1 VGSFLQIL
9 ASGLTVGAMYA
20 LVGLG
25 FSMIYNTSDVINFAQ
40 GEFVMVGGMAAV
52 VLNTSAHM
60 PLPLALL
67 GAIGI
72 TMLAGIIVERL
83 AIAPVRQSS
92 TTTLIIITIGVSI
105 IIRGAVEVTLGKD
118 FHRVPPFT
126 GETPIN
132 LGGALV
138 EPQVFWVVGSL
149 FVIMLALA
157 WFFNRTR
164 LGKAMLATSQNR
176 MAAELMGIDVRK
188 ILRLSFALSALLGA
202 VAGVVTAPIT
212 LTKYDVGIML
222 GLKGFCAAVIGG
234 LGTAAGALAGG
245 ILLGVAEALS
255 AGYISSAYKDAVAFI
270 IILAV
275 LFFAPHGMFGR
286 REGKRV

>member
-1 VGSFLQIL
+1 LQIT
-9 ASGLTVGAMYA
+9 ASGLTVGAIYA
-20 LVGLG
+20 LVGIG

-52 VLNTSAHM
+52 TLYMGFHF
-60 PLPLALL
+60 PLAVALL
-67 GAIGI
+67 AAMGI
-72 TMLAGIIVERL
+72 TVLVSLIVERF
-83 AIAPVRQSS
+83 AIEPVQRSS
-92 TTTLIIITIGVSI
+92 VTTLIIITIGISI
-105 IIRGAVEVTLGKD
+105 VIRGVVEVALGKD
-118 FHRVPPFT
+118 FHRLPAFS
-126 GETPIN
+126 GDTPVN
-132 LGGALV
+132 LAGARV

-149 FVIMLALA
+149 SIVIVVLG

-176 MAAELMGIDVRK
+176 MAAQLMGIDVRS

-202 VAGVVTAPIT
+202 LAGVLTAPIT

-245 ILLGVAEALS
+245 VLLGLAEALS

-275 LFFAPHGMFGR
+275 LFFMPHGLFGR